1 MTTQTPTPTADLLT
15 LPEAAAY
22 LNMTEKAL
30 RWQRYIGEAPRAA
43 KIGGRVMF
51 RRRDIDSWLDQKFE
65 QVSA

>member
-1 MTTQTPTPTADLLT
+1 MTATQTADLLT
-15 LPEAAAY
+15 LPEAATY

-51 RRRDIDSWLDQKFE
+51 RRRDIDAFLDAKFE